1 MARKGVYT
9 RKVGPITKVK
19 RNIRRFGRWFKKLS
33 WPKKILLI
41 GGPIVAV
48 LIIIPIATY
57 LYYLNDISDPERLMN
72 RNNTGIVLT
81 DKNGE
86 VFYSFGKAE
95 GRDMSPL
102 DEISD
107 NVKEALIAAEDKDF
121 YNHPGFSIGRTLATL
136 YANVTAGEITGGGS
150 TITQQL
156 AKNTLLTEDQT
167 IFRKYQELA
176 ISLAI
181 EQQYTKDEIL
191 SMYLNSVFYGE
202 NSFGIKEAAETYFG
216 KAPKDL
222 NLAESAMLIGI
233 LPAPSVYSP
242 ITGNPEYAKE
252 RQETVLSRMVE
263 NEYITEQEMD
273 AALAVQLTYADQ
285 SQQNSEAPHFAEM
298 VIEQLY
304 EEYGQEKVIRSG
316 YQVET
321 TLDLN
326 LQRILKAKIDGHIS
340 YIQLNGGSN
349 AGGVAIDPTSG
360 EVRALVGSADW
371 ENPDWGMVN
380 MATTPRQPGS
390 SFKPI
395 YYSEAL
401 AEGIITP
408 ATMIADVPTDF
419 GGYAPQ
425 NASRTFSG
433 DISVRNALARSLN
446 IPAVKVME
454 QLGIEKSIEAAQRMG
469 ITAVDDESDYGLSLA
484 LGTAEVPLLQM
495 TNAYAGFA
503 NGGQQYTSTIIK
515 KINNKFNDT
524 IFTAREEPRE
534 VLSQQGAFLI
544 SSILSDNNARA
555 PIFGSSLTVWGRTA
569 AVKTGTTEESRDAW
583 TIGYTPQLVVGVWV
597 GNNDNTPMLNGGSGM
612 AGPIWVN
619 TLSEALQ
626 GVADTP
632 FAVPSGVIERPV
644 CFGNGGLADRVGP
657 NTYNEYF
664 LSWALPTTT
673 CTAAQEQQEEEKQPE
688 EEPQTNEN
696 DQNNDDTSGDTGN
709 EDDTEQPPVDD
720 GEGDGTGDGGDD
732 GGVLPDPGN
741 SGGNGPLNP

>member
-9 RKVGPITKVK
+9 KKVSPFAKVK
-19 RNIRRFGRWFKKLS
+19 RNFRRFGRWWRKLS
-33 WPKKILLI
+33 WPKKIALI
-41 GGPIVAV
+41 GGPIVAI
-48 LIIIPIATY
+48 LIIIPVATY

-95 GRDMSPL
+95 ERELVPL
-102 DEISD
+102 DQISE
-107 NVKEALIAAEDKDF
+107 NLKNALIASEDSNF
-121 YNHPGFSIGRTLATL
+121 YNHPGFSIGRILATL

-167 IFRKYQELA
+167 VFRKYQELA

-191 SMYLNSVFYGE
+191 SMYLNSVFFGE

-216 KAPKDL
+216 KSPKDL
-222 NLAESAMLIGI
+222 SLAESAMLVGI

-242 ITGNPEYAKE
+242 ITGNSEYARE

-263 NEYITEQEMD
+263 NGFITEQEKND
-273 AALAVQLTYADQ
+273 ALAVQLVYADQ

-304 EEYGQEKVIRSG
+304 DQYGEEKVIRSG
-316 YQVET
+316 YRVET

-326 LQRILKAKIDGHIS
+326 LQRILKSNVDEHMS
-340 YIQLNGGSN
+340 YIQMNGGSN
-349 AGGVAIDPTSG
+349 AGAVAIDPTSG

-371 ENPDWGMVN
+371 NNEQWGMVN
-380 MATTPRQPGS
+380 MATTARQPGS

-401 AEGIITP
+401 SEGIITP

-419 GGYAPQ
+419 GGYKPE
-425 NASRTFSG
+425 NANLSYSG
-433 DISVRNALARSLN
+433 DISVRNALSRSLN
-446 IPAVKVME
+446 IPSVKVLEMM
-454 QLGIEKSIEAAQRMG
+454 GIDSAVSAARRMG
-469 ITAVDDESDYGLSLA
+469 ITSVQEDGNYGLSLA
-484 LGTAEVPLLQM
+484 LGVAEAPLLQM
-495 TNAYAGFA
+495 TNAYAAFA
-503 NGGQQYTSTIIK
+503 NGGQQYNTTIVK
-515 KINNKFNDT
+515 KINNKFDDT
-524 IFTAREEPRE
+524 VYTAREESKE
-534 VLSQQGAFLI
+534 VLSQQGAYLI

-555 PIFGSSLTVWGRTA
+555 PIFGSSLTVPGRTA

-583 TIGYTPQLVVGVWV
+583 TIGYTPQLTVGVWV
-597 GNNDNTPMLNGGSGM
+597 GNNDNAPMLNGGSSM

-619 TLSEALQ
+619 TMSEALQ
-626 GVADTP
+626 GVQDTP
-632 FAVPSGVIERPV
+632 FAVPTGIVQRPV
-644 CFGNGGLADRVGP
+644 CYGNGGLADQAGT

-664 LSWALPTTT
+664 ISWALPTTT
-673 CTAAQEQQEEEKQPE
+673 CTSAQQQPEEEKQPE
-688 EEPQTNEN
+688 EEAETQQPEET
-696 DQNNDDTSGDTGN
+696 DT
-709 EDDTEQPPVDD
+709 
-720 GEGDGTGDGGDD
+720 
-732 GGVLPDPGN
+732 GN
-741 SGGNGPLNP
+741 SGGNDTGEQEEEPPVEEEDPEVTDPGDGEVLPDNGVITP

>member
-9 RKVGPITKVK
+9 KKVSPFAKAK
-19 RNIRRFGRWFKKLS
+19 RNFRRFGRWWKKLS
-33 WPKKILLI
+33 WPKKIALI
-41 GGPIVAV
+41 GGPILAV
-48 LIIIPIATY
+48 LIIIPLATY

-95 GRDMSPL
+95 ERELVPL
-102 DEISD
+102 DEIAESMK
-107 NVKEALIAAEDKDF
+107 NALIASEDSNF
-121 YNHPGFSIGRTLATL
+121 YNHPGFSVNRILATL

-167 IFRKYQELA
+167 VFRKYQELA

-202 NSFGIKEAAETYFG
+202 NAFGIKEAAQAYFG
-216 KAPKDL
+216 KNPKDL
-222 NLAESAMLIGI
+222 SLAESAMLVGI

-242 ITGNPEYAKE
+242 ISGNPEYARE

-263 NEYITEQEMD
+263 NGYITEQEKKD
-273 AALAVQLTYADQ
+273 ALAVELTFADP

-304 EEYGQEKVIRSG
+304 EKYGEEKVIRSG
-316 YQVET
+316 YRVET
-321 TLDLN
+321 TLDLK
-326 LQRILKAKIDGHIS
+326 LQRMMKENINDHLS
-340 YIQLNGGSN
+340 YIQMRGGSN
-349 AGGVAIDPTSG
+349 AGAVAIDPTSG

-371 ENPDWGMVN
+371 DNPDWGMVN

-395 YYSEAL
+395 YYSDAL

-408 ATMIADVPTDF
+408 ATIIADVPTNF
-419 GGYAPQ
+419 NGYEPQ

-433 DISVRNALARSLN
+433 DITVRNALARSLN
-446 IPAVKVME
+446 IPSVKILEMMGIDSAVD
-454 QLGIEKSIEAAQRMG
+454 AARRMG
-469 ITAVDDESDYGLSLA
+469 ITAVEEGGDYGLSLA
-484 LGTAEVPLLQM
+484 LGVAEAPLMQM
-495 TNAYAGFA
+495 TNAYAAFA
-503 NGGQQYTSTIIK
+503 NGGQQYDPTIIK
-515 KINNKFNDT
+515 QINNKFDDNVFSAKET
-524 IFTAREEPRE
+524 PRE
-534 VLSQQGAFLI
+534 VLSQQGAYLI

-555 PIFGSSLTVWGRTA
+555 PIFGSSLTVWGHTA
-569 AVKTGTTEESRDAW
+569 AVKTGTTDDARDAW
-583 TIGYTPQLVVGVWV
+583 TIGYTPQLAVGVWV
-597 GNNDNTPMLNGGSGM
+597 GNNDNATMLSGGSDM

-619 TLSEALQ
+619 TMTEALQ
-626 GVADTP
+626 DVPDAP
-632 FAVPSGVIERPV
+632 FAVPSGIVERPV
-644 CFGNGGLADRVGP
+644 CFGNGGLAEQAGT

-664 LSWALPTTT
+664 ISWALPTAT
-673 CTAAQEQQEEEKQPE
+673 CTAAQEQPKEEEKQPE
-688 EEPQTNEN
+688 EEPETNEN
-696 DQNNDDTSGDTGN
+696 DQETDDSSGDTGGETEEPPVE
-709 EDDTEQPPVDD
+709 EDDT
-720 GEGDGTGDGGDD
+720 GTGDD
-732 GGVLPDPGN
+732 GGVVPDTGN
-741 SGGNGPLNP
+741 SGNGGIVNP